1 MLFWEALKIGLP
13 LELPW
18 IKFVSLL
25 KLFELNVIEL
35 LMGFSIIGLIVV
47 FWLDPPF
54 ICDLDVKVV
63 LLLTFVEVEMEG
75 VIALD

>member
-1 MLFWEALKIGLP
+1 MLFWEALKVGLP

>member
-1 MLFWEALKIGLP
+1 
-13 LELPW
+13 
-18 IKFVSLL
+18 
-25 KLFELNVIEL
+25 
-35 LMGFSIIGLIVV
+35 MGFSIIGLIVV

>member
-47 FWLDPPF
+47 FWLDPPS
-54 ICDLDVKVV
+54 ICDLDVKLV